1 MFDTFD
7 DVSRLQLKM
16 IGLLA
21 AVRFDADHSHSG
33 KHQRMLGGRGIV
45 ASAAAAVGRPDA
57 RAVADHVALVDA
69 DFICNRNFII
79 LYSNFRLKKKNACC
93 GRNAEAIPQ
102 PKNCLEK
109 FQEI

>member
-1 MFDTFD
+1 MFHTFD

-79 LYSNFRLKKKNACC
+79 LYSNFRLKKKTRVVD
-93 GRNAEAIPQ
+93 GMRKRFRSQKIV
-102 PKNCLEK
+102 
-109 FQEI
+109 

>member
-1 MFDTFD
+1 MFHTFD

-33 KHQRMLGGRGIV
+33 KHQRMLRGRGIV

-57 RAVADHVALVDA
+57 RAVAYHVALVDA
-69 DFICNRNFII
+69 DFICNRNFIF
-79 LYSNFRLKKKNACC
+79 LYSNFRLKKKRVLWTEC
-93 GRNAEAIPQ
+93 GSDSAAKKLFR
-102 PKNCLEK
+102 
-109 FQEI
+109 EI